1 MPRTPWR
8 RRLPAA
14 LAVPASV
21 LALSAAAPGPD
32 PAPGPAAMPP
42 AAMPPAARDAEPVCT
57 GPAGPAVPVTG
68 GTVTWCPTRDGG
80 RLLFTNTGPAPAD
93 LSLVVYDCDGGKA
106 PAVDAARCAATLK
119 GTRDVI
125 WQRIEPA
132 QSVHADF
139 TIPKGANAQ
148 VWWSADGTDRATGL
162 KLLGTPWNS

>member
-21 LALSAAAPGPD
+21 LALSAAAPVPG

-42 AAMPPAARDAEPVCT
+42 AARDTEPVCT

-80 RLLFTNTGPAPAD
+80 RLLFTNTGPATTD
-93 LSLVVYDCDGGKA
+93 LSLVVHDCDGGKA
-106 PAVDAARCAATLK
+106 PAVDAAKCAATLK
-119 GTRDVI
+119 STRDVI
-125 WQRIEPA
+125 WRQVAPSE
-132 QSVHADF
+132 SVHADF
-139 TIPKGANAQ
+139 AIPKGANAQ
-148 VWWSADGTDRATGL
+148 VWWTADSTDRATAL